1 MKVLHIYPKSD
12 NMMAHHVNILVEGL
26 RHSAEVQVTSSLT
39 EFKTII
45 REMQP
50 DIVHCHG
57 CWQYAIA
64 NAASI
69 ARKHGA
75 RIVLSPHGHL
85 EPWVLEE
92 NSLQEKLHKTLLW
105 QRRTVE
111 QAYALIAFGRM
122 EQKYLQELKWN
133 PRIEVI
139 RNCVITNSISP
150 QEMCSQTFAVYQKV
164 LDSNVLE
171 LMDDNTQK
179 LLTAI
184 LKAGITGDR
193 RWVTQWSQ
201 EAMTPLCWRQLLIY
215 AEHENIR
222 NYVDYGIS
230 ILGLNAPNLDTAKVA
245 AYYPENYQRP
255 KHLKEVIG
263 AYQGNETDYIIRM
276 IRQIQKQP
284 LLLYL
289 TELTRELYRDSVNDN
304 QLQESLEE
312 KGLLKY
318 ASRLMQILH
327 EQTLLE
333 EGYMPLLPTDD
344 RGTRQIR
351 KLMTNHLTI

>member
-12 NMMAHHVNILVEGL
+12 NMIACHVNILVEGL
-26 RHSAEVQVTSSLT
+26 RHSADMQATCSPT
-39 EFKTII
+39 EAKALI
-45 REMQP
+45 RQTQP

-64 NAASI
+64 NAEGF

-92 NSLQEKLHKTLLW
+92 KSLQEKLHKTLLW
-105 QRRTVE
+105 QRRGVE
-111 QAYALIAFGRM
+111 HAYVLIAFGKM
-122 EQKYLQELKWN
+122 EQKYLQQLKWN

-139 RNCVITNSISP
+139 LNSVTTNSISP

-171 LMDDNTQK
+171 LMDEQTQQ
-179 LLTAI
+179 LLAAI
-184 LKAGITGDR
+184 LKAGITGDT

-201 EAMTPLCWRQLLIY
+201 ESMTPLCWRQLLIY

-222 NYVDYGIS
+222 NYVDYGIN
-230 ILGLNAPNLDTAKVA
+230 ILGLNSPTLDTARID
-245 AYYPENYQRP
+245 AYFPENYQRP
-255 KHLKEVIG
+255 KPLKEIVG
-263 AYQGNETDYIIRM
+263 EYKGNETDYLVRM

-284 LLLYL
+284 LLLHL
-289 TELTRELYRDSVNDN
+289 IEITRELYRDSVDDD
-304 QLQESLEE
+304 QLLQSLEE
-312 KGLLKY
+312 KGIQKY
-318 ASRLMQILH
+318 ASRLMQVLH

-333 EGYMPLLPTDD
+333 EGFMPLPPTDD

-351 KLMTNHLTI
+351 NLITNHLTI